1 MYENFYAVIMAGGS
15 GTRLWPL
22 SRKDRPKQSLVIADD
37 RTLFQ
42 IAVDRLDDLFPSERI
57 MVVTVAD
64 QAAMLS
70 EQCPDI
76 PEDNFII
83 EPMPRGTASV
93 AGLAALTIKHR
104 DPNGSMAI
112 LTADHLM
119 RDEAHLRQLLR
130 AAYDIAQEN
139 YLVTL
144 GIKPTHPATG
154 YGYIEMGDSLGD
166 YQGLEAYHVAQF
178 KEKPALELAE
188 KLVADGR
195 HVWNSGMFIWQVET
209 VLDELARQM
218 PDLSAKLLEIER
230 VWYSERPTGKIEE
243 VWPTITPQTIDYG
256 IMENAQKVAV
266 VPSLDLGWNDVGSW
280 ESFFDALETD
290 ESGNVI
296 LQGSPLSFDTQGT
309 LICGDSPD
317 RLIVTIGVKDLIIVQ
332 SGNAVLV
339 CDREQAQRVREIVN
353 HLKEDGRDE
362 YL

>member
-1 MYENFYAVIMAGGS
+1 MYENYYAVIMAGGS

-22 SRKDRPKQSLVIADD
+22 SRKDRPKQSLVIADE

-42 IAVDRLDDLFPSERI
+42 IAVDRLAGLFPAERI

-64 QAAMLS
+64 QAAMLA
-70 EQCPDI
+70 EQCPAI

-93 AGLAALTIKHR
+93 AGLAALTVKHR

-119 RDEAHLRQLLR
+119 RNEPYLRQLLK
-130 AAYDIAQEN
+130 AAYEIAQEE

-144 GIKPTHPATG
+144 GIKPTFPATG
-154 YGYIEMGDSLGD
+154 YGYIEMGDRLGE
-166 YQGLEAYHVAQF
+166 YQGLETYHVAQF
-178 KEKPALELAE
+178 KEKPPYELA
-188 KLVADGR
+188 KTLVADGR
-195 HVWNSGMFIWQVET
+195 HVWNSGMFIWQVQT
-209 VLDELARQM
+209 VLAALEQQM
-218 PDLSAKLLEIER
+218 PDLFAKLQEIDR
-230 VWYSERPTGKIEE
+230 VWHSVRPTGKIEE
-243 VWPTITPQTIDYG
+243 VWPAIKPQTIDYG

-290 ESGNVI
+290 DSGNIV
-296 LQGSPLSFDTQGT
+296 LQGSPITFDTQGT

-339 CDREQAQRVREIVN
+339 CDREQAQRVREVVN
-353 HLKEDGRDE
+353 HLKQNGREE

>member
-1 MYENFYAVIMAGGS
+1 MYEDYYAVIMAGGS

-22 SRKDRPKQSLVIADD
+22 SRKDRPKQSLAIADD

-42 IAVDRLDDLFPSERI
+42 IAVDRLEDLFPAERI

-70 EQCPDI
+70 AQCPAI
-76 PEDNFII
+76 PEENFIL

-104 DPNGSMAI
+104 DPHGSMAI

-119 RDEAHLRQLLR
+119 RNEAHLRQLLK
-130 AAYDIAQEN
+130 AAYEIAQEER
-139 YLVTL
+139 LVTL
-144 GIKPTHPATG
+144 GIKPTFPATG
-154 YGYIEMGDSLGD
+154 YGYIQMGDPLGE
-166 YQGLEAYHVAQF
+166 YQGLQAYQVGQF
-178 KEKPALELAE
+178 KEKPAYELA
-188 KLVADGR
+188 KTLAADGQ
-195 HVWNSGMFIWQVET
+195 HVWNSGMFIWQVQT
-209 VLDELARQM
+209 VLEELARQM
-218 PDLSAKLLEIER
+218 PELFAKLQEIDR
-230 VWYSERPTGKIEE
+230 VWHSGRLTGKIEE
-243 VWPTITPQTIDYG
+243 VWPGIAPQTIDYG
-256 IMENAQKVAV
+256 IMEKAQKVAV

-290 ESGNVI
+290 ESGNIV
-296 LQGSPLSFDTQGT
+296 LQGSPITVDTQGT

-332 SGNAVLV
+332 SGNALLV
-339 CDREQAQRVREIVN
+339 CDREQAQRVREVVDQ
-353 HLKEDGRDE
+353 LKQSGREE